1 MSTTEVKRA
10 GRLSREGQ
18 GVWTKTEHERFLEAR
33 RVYPNG
39 PWKLVAEYIGTRS
52 TRQTMTHAQKYRQ
65 KLERRMRGLRSNY
78 RKNKNQSQN
87 ASNDV
92 GAQDDGNSSSSDEQ
106 RSGDEGSAYDDD
118 MDMPFDIVVDVN
130 SSNAASDALYKTIE
144 GSSPHSVSYTS
155 LLTNILDLPT
165 SDGPLAVAAA
175 AYDDYYNVLS
185 EITDEDAVLAHHASN
200 STDLPWVDD
209 YLDYIVQ
216 QFA

>member
-1 MSTTEVKRA
+1 MSVEVKRV

-78 RKNKNQSQN
+78 RKNKNQS
-87 ASNDV
+87 SNVSSTNDA

-106 RSGDEGSAYDDD
+106 RSGDEGSAFDDD
-118 MDMPFDIVVDVN
+118 MDVPFDIVVDVN
-130 SSNAASDALYKTIE
+130 TSNANANVPYKTIE

-155 LLTNILDLPT
+155 LLTNMAVSPT
-165 SDGPLAVAAA
+165 SGPLTVAA

-185 EITDEDAVLAHHASN
+185 EIADENAVLTHHASN